1 MKNDKNDITFLH
13 YVEKIIRKAYPD
25 DEKFI
30 EELEQAQE
38 VAKVSIE
45 QLSTDSRDYSQSVKN
60 VEASVEIGN
69 LSDSFKFHPSDKI
82 LSKVLPVIP
91 HAKKKAELLTD
102 QAKITMSEFESLLK
116 YFGEDPSDV
125 FAKNSFF
132 KKFVDFVND
141 YKKAKRE
148 NIKREEEE
156 RIYEQRKRMM
166 ESSKGSR
173 SSSESDQKLS
183 EQREKNV
190 MDALLEK
197 LKAAGPAKGNPSSAR
212 KRAQARK
219 NLMKLKNNDSDN
231 EDEDEV
237 DVSEDFD
244 ISPSKSKEHSPPS
257 ESNEAKDQEENTD
270 DDVGA
275 RARTLLQE
283 LRGTNSA
290 ANQNNSGSNGGL
302 TRAQQLRLE
311 QRNKR
316 KQSVQLDDPSISA
329 LAESQDGENEI
340 NSVKSEKEN
349 TDVDS

>member
-1 MKNDKNDITFLH
+1 
-13 YVEKIIRKAYPD
+13 
-25 DEKFI
+25 
-30 EELEQAQE
+30 
-38 VAKVSIE
+38 
-45 QLSTDSRDYSQSVKN
+45 
-60 VEASVEIGN
+60 
-69 LSDSFKFHPSDKI
+69 
-82 LSKVLPVIP
+82 
-91 HAKKKAELLTD
+91 
-102 QAKITMSEFESLLK
+102 
-116 YFGEDPSDV
+116 
-125 FAKNSFF
+125 
-132 KKFVDFVND
+132 
-141 YKKAKRE
+141 
-148 NIKREEEE
+148 
-156 RIYEQRKRMM
+156 MM